1 MKGERE
7 GEKHQC
13 VVAFLRPSTADC
25 NPGTCPRLGIQL
37 VTLWFAVL
45 HSIHWATPAM
55 ADYTLETTG
64 LINIHKIFYSAW
76 PGGLDGWV
84 VFQSSTKSLQ
94 VRSLHG
100 DTKEAPCWCFSL
112 TVLCVSPSLSPCLC
126 FYMTSSLIVSK
137 HTLRWRLKVNIYI
150 RRYYQRL

>member
-1 MKGERE
+1 MTSSQGRLYEVWIHFVKNILLILVLGMERKGERE

-13 VVAFLRPSTADC
+13 VVAFLATPTGDLTC

-45 HSIHWATPAM
+45 NSIHWTTPAM

-100 DTKEAPCWCFSL
+100 DTKEAPCWDVYLYLPVSVSL
-112 TVLCVSPSLSPCLC
+112 CLP
-126 FYMTSSLIVSK
+126 L
-137 HTLRWRLKVNIYI
+137 
-150 RRYYQRL
+150 